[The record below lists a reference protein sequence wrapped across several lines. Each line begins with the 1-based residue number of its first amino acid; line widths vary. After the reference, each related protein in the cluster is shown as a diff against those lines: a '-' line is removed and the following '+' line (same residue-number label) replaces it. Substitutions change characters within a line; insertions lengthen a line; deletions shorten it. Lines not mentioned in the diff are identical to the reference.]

1 MNSTSLKN
9 ECLLFLRF
17 MQRDAYLYRH
27 RIVQYMTNYAIIY
40 PLLYAFSFGYLQ
52 SQIYFQSNN
61 AQLGTVLFCGN
72 FLVVA
77 IVLTFKLSIDLLFDL
92 EGDRAINYQII
103 ILRPQ
108 LIIIQRIL
116 FTSLFSFVV
125 LLPYFPVAKLF
136 LAHLLITQ
144 HASWFK
150 LAIILYLSCLMG
162 AAYNHLA
169 ACSLTNSNVIG
180 TFWRRCNMPL
190 FLMGG
195 FWIPW
200 IIMNKV
206 SPILGAITLLNPFL
220 YVTEGI
226 RQTIL
231 ASPDFLS
238 FGQCVAAL
246 IAFSIIFTVL
256 ACYFFKK
263 KMDHI

>member
-1 MNSTSLKN
+1 
-9 ECLLFLRF
+9 

-27 RIVQYMTNYAIIY
+27 RIVQYVTNYAIIY
-40 PLLYAFSFGYLQ
+40 PLMYAFSFGYLQ

-61 AQLGTVLFCGN
+61 AKLGTMLFCGN

-92 EGDRAINYQII
+92 EGARSINYQIT

-108 LIIIQRIL
+108 LIIIQRII
-116 FTSLFSFVV
+116 FTSLFSFIV
-125 LLPYFPVAKLF
+125 LLPYFPVAKL
-136 LAHLLITQ
+136 LLSDLLMTQ

-150 LAIILYLSCLMG
+150 LGVILYLSCLMG

-169 ACSLTNSNVIG
+169 ACMLKSSHVIG
-180 TFWRRCNMPL
+180 TFWRRCNMP
-190 FLMGG
+190 FFMTGG

-200 IIMNKV
+200 YVMNKT
-206 SPILGAITLLNPFL
+206 STLLGTVTLLNPFL

-226 RQTIL
+226 KQTIL
-231 ASPDFLS
+231 SGSEFLS
-238 FGQCVAAL
+238 FANCVIAL
-246 IAFSIIFTVL
+246 LFFSLAFTIL